1 MNEEHELPYVM
12 VSTDYNKKVEA
23 EVRRQR
29 GFFINDF
36 LEKQKTKLGNEEF
49 MKQQAKLSEEAGKH
63 FDLAHEGKMEFFRLE
78 EQSGIELMNWKD
90 LEKALRQWLENEGHA
105 SELIEKS
112 VENHKA
118 QFEIRQAQIK
128 HRIAA
133 AKYDPDADFR
143 KRVLDT
149 KTREQ
154 ALKEF
159 LFGRAG
165 SEHFQIEVLMLL
177 FELLEKKK

>member
-1 MNEEHELPYVM
+1 MNEEHELPDVM

-36 LEKQKTKLGNEEF
+36 LEKQKTKLSIEEF

-63 FDLAHEGKMEFFRLE
+63 FDLAHEGKMEFYRLE
-78 EQSGIELMNWKD
+78 EQSAIELMNWKD

-105 SELIEKS
+105 SELVEKS
-112 VENHKA
+112 IENHKA
-118 QFEIRQAQIK
+118 EFETRQANIK
-128 HRIAA
+128 QRTAA
-133 AKYDPDADFR
+133 AKYDRDADFR
-143 KRVLDT
+143 LKVLNP

-154 ALKEF
+154 AFRDF
-159 LFGRAG
+159 LPD
-165 SEHFQIEVLMLL
+165 EKHFSIETFKLL
-177 FELLEKKK
+177 FELLEKRR